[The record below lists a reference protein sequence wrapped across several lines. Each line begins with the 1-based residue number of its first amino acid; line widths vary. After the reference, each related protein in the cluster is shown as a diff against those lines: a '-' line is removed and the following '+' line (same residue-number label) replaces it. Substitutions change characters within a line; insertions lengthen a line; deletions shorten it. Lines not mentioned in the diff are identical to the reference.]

1 MSEELRTPAAPAI
14 AADPGRASRR
24 SRRAPSGGGAAVAN
38 ALVTVAL
45 IGLAAAGW
53 FVFEQHERLLDSGKE
68 LSNAQT
74 RIAAL
79 EDRLRLTDETLTEAG
94 ADTNEQLSFWET
106 EIRKVWDIA
115 NKRNRGWIETNRD
128 NVGKLT
134 ANLGRVEETLNQ
146 LQSAATRLEAAIGQ
160 QQEVA
165 DRVTAVDMQLQRL
178 VQQQRDLVDK
188 VNAASQIANSLKAG
202 LERRVAENEEAIA
215 AFDAQRREL
224 QAAMLDLRSQVGGAS
239 PSADPSP
246 TLGAGL

>member
-1 MSEELRTPAAPAI
+1 MSEELRTPAI
-14 AADPGRASRR
+14 AADPGRAARR

-45 IGLAAAGW
+45 IGLAAGGW
-53 FVFEQHERLLDSGKE
+53 FVFEQHERLLDSHRE
-68 LSNAQT
+68 LSSAQT

-239 PSADPSP
+239 PSADPNP

>member
-1 MSEELRTPAAPAI
+1 MSEELRTPAL
-14 AADPGRASRR
+14 AADPGRAARR
-24 SRRAPSGGGAAVAN
+24 SRRSPSGGGAAVAN
-38 ALVTVAL
+38 GLVVVAL
-45 IGLAAAGW
+45 IGLAAGGW
-53 FVFEQHERLLDSGKE
+53 FVFEQHERLLESRKE
-68 LSNAQT
+68 LSSAQT

-94 ADTNEQLSFWET
+94 ADTNEQLTFWET

-115 NKRNRGWIETNRD
+115 NKRNRGWIEANRD

-134 ANLGRVEETLNQ
+134 ANLGRVEGTLNE
-146 LQSAATRLEAAIGQ
+146 LQGAATRLEAAIGQ

-178 VQQQRDLVDK
+178 AQQQRDLVDK
-188 VNAASQIANSLKAG
+188 VNAAAQIANSLKAG

-224 QAAMLDLRSQVGGAS
+224 QAAMLDIRNRLPGAT
-239 PSADPSP
+239 PA
-246 TLGAGL
+246 AGP

>member
-1 MSEELRTPAAPAI
+1 MSEELRTPAL
-14 AADPGRASRR
+14 AADPGRAARR
-24 SRRAPSGGGAAVAN
+24 SRRSPSGGGAAVAN
-38 ALVTVAL
+38 GLVVVAL
-45 IGLAAAGW
+45 IGLAAGGW
-53 FVFEQHERLLDSGKE
+53 FVFEQHERLLDSRKD

-94 ADTNEQLSFWET
+94 ADTNEQLTFWET

-115 NKRNRGWIETNRD
+115 NKRNRGWIEANRD

-134 ANLGRVEETLNQ
+134 ANLGRVEGTLNE
-146 LQSAATRLEAAIGQ
+146 LQGAATRLEAAIGQ

-202 LERRVAENEEAIA
+202 LERRVGENEEAIA

-224 QAAMLDLRSQVGGAS
+224 QAAMLDIRNRLPGAT
-239 PSADPSP
+239 PA
-246 TLGAGL
+246 AGP

>member
-1 MSEELRTPAAPAI
+1 MSEELRTPAI
-14 AADPGRASRR
+14 AADPGRAARR

-53 FVFEQHERLLDSGKE
+53 FVFEQHERLLDSRRE

-94 ADTNEQLSFWET
+94 ADTNQQLSFWET

-115 NKRNRGWIETNRD
+115 NKRNRGWIEANRD

-134 ANLGRVEETLNQ
+134 ASLGNVEETLGE
-146 LQSAATRLEAAIGQ
+146 LQGAATRLESAVGQ

-215 AFDAQRREL
+215 AFDAQRLEL
-224 QAAMLDLRSQVGGAS
+224 QAAMVELRSQVGGAS

>member
-1 MSEELRTPAAPAI
+1 MSEELRTPAL
-14 AADPGRASRR
+14 AADPGRAARR
-24 SRRAPSGGGAAVAN
+24 SRRSPSGGGAAVAN
-38 ALVTVAL
+38 GLVVVAL
-45 IGLAAAGW
+45 IGLAAGGW
-53 FVFEQHERLLDSGKE
+53 FVFEQHERLLESRKE
-68 LSNAQT
+68 LSSAQT

-94 ADTNEQLSFWET
+94 ADTNEQLTFWET

-115 NKRNRGWIETNRD
+115 NKRNRGWIEANRD

-134 ANLGRVEETLNQ
+134 ANLVRVEGTLNE
-146 LQSAATRLEAAIGQ
+146 LQGAATRLEAAIGQ

-224 QAAMLDLRSQVGGAS
+224 QAAMLDIRNRLPGAT
-239 PSADPSP
+239 PA
-246 TLGAGL
+246 AGP

>member
-1 MSEELRTPAAPAI
+1 MSEELRTPAI
-14 AADPGRASRR
+14 AADPGRAARR
-24 SRRAPSGGGAAVAN
+24 SRRSPSGGGAAVAN
-38 ALVTVAL
+38 GLVVVAL
-45 IGLAAAGW
+45 IGLAAGGW
-53 FVFEQHERLLDSGKE
+53 FVFEQHERLLESRKE
-68 LSNAQT
+68 LSSAQT

-94 ADTNEQLSFWET
+94 ADTNEQLTFWET

-115 NKRNRGWIETNRD
+115 NKRNRGWIEANRD

-134 ANLGRVEETLNQ
+134 ANLVRVEGTLNE
-146 LQSAATRLEAAIGQ
+146 LQGAATRLEAAIGQ

-224 QAAMLDLRSQVGGAS
+224 QAAMLDIRNRLPGAT
-239 PSADPSP
+239 PA
-246 TLGAGL
+246 AGP

>member
-1 MSEELRTPAAPAI
+1 MSEELRTPAL
-14 AADPGRASRR
+14 AADPGRAARR
-24 SRRAPSGGGAAVAN
+24 SRRSPSGGGAAVAN
-38 ALVTVAL
+38 GLVVVAL
-45 IGLAAAGW
+45 IGLAAGGW
-53 FVFEQHERLLDSGKE
+53 FVFEQHERLLDSRKD

-94 ADTNEQLSFWET
+94 ADTNEQLTFWET

-115 NKRNRGWIETNRD
+115 NKRNRGWIEANRD

-134 ANLGRVEETLNQ
+134 ANLGRVEGALNE
-146 LQSAATRLEAAIGQ
+146 LQGAATRLEAAIGQ

-224 QAAMLDLRSQVGGAS
+224 QAAMLDIRNRLPGAT
-239 PSADPSP
+239 PA
-246 TLGAGL
+246 AGP

>member
-1 MSEELRTPAAPAI
+1 MSEELRTPAL
-14 AADPGRASRR
+14 AADPGRAARR
-24 SRRAPSGGGAAVAN
+24 SRRSPSGGGAAVAN
-38 ALVTVAL
+38 GLVVVAL
-45 IGLAAAGW
+45 IGLAAGGW
-53 FVFEQHERLLDSGKE
+53 FVFEQHERLLDSRKD

-94 ADTNEQLSFWET
+94 ADTNEQLTFWET

-115 NKRNRGWIETNRD
+115 NKRNRGWIEANRD

-134 ANLGRVEETLNQ
+134 ANLGRVEGTLNE
-146 LQSAATRLEAAIGQ
+146 LQGAATRLEAAIGQ

-178 VQQQRDLVDK
+178 VQEQRDLVDK

-224 QAAMLDLRSQVGGAS
+224 QAAMLDIRNRLPGAT
-239 PSADPSP
+239 PA
-246 TLGAGL
+246 AGP

>member
-1 MSEELRTPAAPAI
+1 MSEELRTPAL
-14 AADPGRASRR
+14 AADPGRAARR
-24 SRRAPSGGGAAVAN
+24 SRRSPSGGGAAVAN
-38 ALVTVAL
+38 GLVVVAL
-45 IGLAAAGW
+45 IGLAAGGW
-53 FVFEQHERLLDSGKE
+53 FVFEQHERLLDSRKE
-68 LSNAQT
+68 LSSAQT

-94 ADTNEQLSFWET
+94 ADTNEQLTFWET

-115 NKRNRGWIETNRD
+115 NKRNRGWIEANRD

-134 ANLGRVEETLNQ
+134 ANLGRVEGTLNE
-146 LQSAATRLEAAIGQ
+146 LQGAATRLEAAIGQ

-188 VNAASQIANSLKAG
+188 VNAASQIANGLKAG

-224 QAAMLDLRSQVGGAS
+224 QAAMLDIRNRLPGAT
-239 PSADPSP
+239 PA
-246 TLGAGL
+246 AGP

>member
-1 MSEELRTPAAPAI
+1 MSEELRTPAL
-14 AADPGRASRR
+14 AADPGRAARR
-24 SRRAPSGGGAAVAN
+24 SRRSPSGGGAAVAN
-38 ALVTVAL
+38 GLVVVAL
-45 IGLAAAGW
+45 IGLAAGGW
-53 FVFEQHERLLDSGKE
+53 FVFEQHERLLDSRKE
-68 LSNAQT
+68 LSSAQT

-94 ADTNEQLSFWET
+94 ADTNEQLTFWET

-115 NKRNRGWIETNRD
+115 NKRNRGWIEANRD

-134 ANLGRVEETLNQ
+134 VNLGRVEGTLNE
-146 LQSAATRLEAAIGQ
+146 LQGAATRLEAAIGQ

-224 QAAMLDLRSQVGGAS
+224 QAAMLDIRNRLPGAT
-239 PSADPSP
+239 PA
-246 TLGAGL
+246 AGP